1 LKPEDWPT
9 GGRPGLLG
17 SGLLPAGV
25 LGEGAGLGPGRRGAA
40 WEPGRG
46 HGGARLGLGAW
57 PPRHRLGAWTGP
69 RGRAVGAWGLAAA
82 APPGSLDGDC
92 RSGAAACP
100 RGRVGRWVLGSWPPP
115 PGKAGTRTTGT
126 LGVAAA
132 VGSGVGGRD
141 G

>member
-1 LKPEDWPT
+1 VKYISNITNLHPSWP
-9 GGRPGLLG
+9 PGQRG

-25 LGEGAGLGPGRRGAA
+25 LGEGAGLGPG
-40 WEPGRG
+40 
-46 HGGARLGLGAW
+46 AW
-57 PPRHRLGAWTGP
+57 PPRRRLGAWTGA
-69 RGRAVGAWGLAAA
+69 RGWGLGPGRRGAAW
-82 APPGSLDGDC
+82 SLDGDY
-92 RSGAAACP
+92 RSAACP

-141 G
+141 GWEGKGVENLGS